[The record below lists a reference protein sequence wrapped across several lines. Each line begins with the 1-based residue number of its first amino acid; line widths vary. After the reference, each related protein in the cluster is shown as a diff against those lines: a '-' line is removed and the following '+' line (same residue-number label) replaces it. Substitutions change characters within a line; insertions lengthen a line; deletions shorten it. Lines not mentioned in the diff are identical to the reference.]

1 MEKIDLKRSAL
12 LIIDMEYGFLDK
24 SSPLF
29 VQNSHEIIPNIKKI
43 LNLFRKKKLSV
54 IFIKREHR
62 KSGVDI
68 DKTRI
73 KIFKENRGIIIEND
87 GSSEIIKELKPK
99 SDEIIVIKRRWSA
112 FFGTELDLIL
122 RRLNIKNLIIT
133 GVQTPNCIRAT
144 VFDALSYDY
153 DVIVISDGTASNNTE
168 IQKNNLSDMENI
180 GVKILNTDEFINFLN
195 KF

>member
-1 MEKIDLKRSAL
+1 MKKVDLKRSAL
-12 LIIDMEYGFLDK
+12 LIIDMEYGFFDK
-24 SSPLF
+24 SSPLY
-29 VQNSHEIIPNIKKI
+29 VENSHEIVPNIKKI
-43 LNLFRKKKLSV
+43 LNLFRKKKLPV

-73 KIFKENRGIIIEND
+73 KIFKENRGIISEND
-87 GSSEIIKELKPK
+87 RSSEIIKELQPK
-99 SDEIIVIKRRWSA
+99 NNEIIIIKKRWSA

-153 DVIVISDGTASNNTE
+153 DVVVISDGTASNTTK
-168 IQKNNLSDMENI
+168 IQKNNLFDMENI

>member
-1 MEKIDLKRSAL
+1 MKKVDLKTSAL
-12 LIIDMEYGFLDK
+12 LIIDMEYGFFDK
-24 SSPLF
+24 SSPLY
-29 VQNSHEIIPNIKKI
+29 VENSHEIVPNIKKI
-43 LNLFRKKKLSV
+43 LNLFRKKKLPV

-73 KIFKENRGIIIEND
+73 KIFKENRGIISEND
-87 GSSEIIKELKPK
+87 RSSEIIKELQPK
-99 SDEIIVIKRRWSA
+99 NNEIIIIKKRWSA

-153 DVIVISDGTASNNTE
+153 DVVVISDGTASNTTK
-168 IQKNNLSDMENI
+168 IQKNNLFDMENI